1 MSRHREMEN
10 PAAVVRQDQEYVQH
24 LEANGRH
31 REEVDRDH
39 ALQLILQERSPRLR
53 RWLRSA
59 HHVLAHAGCTDV
71 DAEFEQFA
79 VDARRSPKGVVAAH
93 LAKSVRESRPPPWGD
108 RDAHAAISLSKIS
121 GIPFGANR

>member
-39 ALQLILQERSPRLR
+39 PLQMILQERSPRLR
-53 RWLRSA
+53 RWFRST
-59 HHVLAHAGCTDV
+59 HHVLAHAGFIECRNDRPDSAPRWPASPLRTHGSV
-71 DAEFEQFA
+71 MLCQRTHFWRTTPAHPA
-79 VDARRSPKGVVAAH
+79 VSSPLKFIV
-93 LAKSVRESRPPPWGD
+93 
-108 RDAHAAISLSKIS
+108 
-121 GIPFGANR
+121 